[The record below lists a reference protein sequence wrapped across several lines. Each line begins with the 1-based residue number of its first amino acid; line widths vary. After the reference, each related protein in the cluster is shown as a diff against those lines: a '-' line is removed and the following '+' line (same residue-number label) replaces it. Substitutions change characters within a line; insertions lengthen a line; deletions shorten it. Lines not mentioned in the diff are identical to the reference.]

1 MIEFLPPVSLA
12 SVGTYVVDRIF
23 VFKAVKTGEAQVG
36 EGFSY
41 FSYSYL
47 TRCFSHNTPS
57 ISHIHTG
64 PSICRTHTELGI
76 SHTHTRQNIPHTHTG
91 PSISHT
97 LKKRYFSH
105 LYWTKYFA
113 YTHWRKNFSYKYWSL
128 DPVSLTGIAVPRWR
142 MYGLFRG
149 RVHEMLRPISNL
161 QKP

>member
-1 MIEFLPPVSLA
+1 MQGSENRRSPS
-12 SVGTYVVDRIF
+12 G
-23 VFKAVKTGEAQVG
+23 G
-36 EGFSY
+36 GFSY

-47 TRCFSHNTPS
+47 TRCFYHNTQS

-64 PSICRTHTELGI
+64 PSICCTHTELGI

-105 LYWTKYFA
+105 SYWTKYFA

-128 DPVSLTGIAVPRWR
+128 GPVSLTGIAVPRWR
-142 MYGLFRG
+142 MAFSEAEPMKCCGLSQTFRSLEKP
-149 RVHEMLRPISNL
+149 RSETLRSL
-161 QKP
+161 L

>member
-1 MIEFLPPVSLA
+1 MQGSENRRSPS
-12 SVGTYVVDRIF
+12 G
-23 VFKAVKTGEAQVG
+23 G
-36 EGFSY
+36 GFSY

-105 LYWTKYFA
+105 
-113 YTHWRKNFSYKYWSL
+113 SYIL
-128 DPVSLTGIAVPRWR
+128 DQVFCIHALEKEFLKQILESTPSIIDWHCSAKVA
-142 MYGLFRG
+142 YGLFRG
-149 RVHEMLRPISNL
+149 RAHEMLRPISNL